1 MAVGRER
8 KPEMSRYL
16 PKNTKTGNF
25 NTQRTL
31 SRSFFVIPERLAS
44 IRAAVLAFTANKQTN
59 TLHYIERGE
68 PLRAPDHSLLLW
80 EVVMEDARLWED
92 VESEQSKEPESKV
105 RYKVPEGYLEE
116 DRHTVQDLL
125 ERIRRLDGGQEELD
139 AIYTE
144 MANVMK
150 AGLVQ
155 VRKEVRGGRRGQP
168 WFTKKIAAQRR
179 CFQKAET
186 HWLKCKD
193 PKERRQRRKEY
204 CKMRRAYAREVNI
217 AKSAWEEKQQTE
229 LEGLMKH
236 PKQWWKELQKLKV
249 VDKRGTRSDVLKV
262 KDVKGEVKQGKEAV
276 MVWKDHFERLLNA
289 GQPSKGCRETSK
301 LNTQS
306 NSSLL
311 DEDITRR
318 EVVWALG
325 RLKGKAAP
333 GKDGLTAEMI
343 NNIILVDFWHELFKL
358 CWKEGMVPSISKQSV
373 VIPVPK
379 KRSKGPCVTD
389 DFRGISLVSV
399 PYKAMCMII
408 KERLALVVEER
419 KLVAEKQGGFRKG
432 RGCRDQILT
441 LMLVGQVQMAMRKSG
456 IMAAFIDLKKAYYD
470 TVDREKMLD
479 CLKHLGLR
487 GRLGAFLEE
496 LYSGVECEVRI
507 GEELSNPFEVTTGL
521 RQGCVLSPLLFSL
534 YIKTTSLFSVG
545 GERVKVVKSYKYL
558 GCIVNEHMDCREM
571 VRERATAGRG
581 ALSAWLWRCRMSVGE
596 VRGKTF
602 VKLMEA
608 LVESAAMYGAEVWG
622 SCKWLDCIDQVQLR
636 ANRIFLGV
644 GRLHPKTSLQIEM
657 GLLPWKWEA
666 KMRCIQ
672 FWHKVMTMGEERLVK
687 RVAMEA
693 LSLKGKVKWLEN
705 LEQCLA
711 DFGWN
716 DVRLDGLKG
725 MSNAEVKHMI
735 KNCAWREVTTRWA
748 EELEERPKLGVLK
761 ELFSGGFGA
770 RSVGVRRKKMRRIL
784 TKLRGGTAELQ
795 VEVGRWRG
803 LKREER
809 KCTECDSGEVEDVKH
824 FLLRCKALSREREEL
839 MEKMKKVVT
848 GLDEV
853 EEERNVAWIL
863 DLACRNESIARGVEK
878 LWTARFVQKYGL
890 NCHT

>member
-1 MAVGRER
+1 
-8 KPEMSRYL
+8 
-16 PKNTKTGNF
+16 
-25 NTQRTL
+25 
-31 SRSFFVIPERLAS
+31 
-44 IRAAVLAFTANKQTN
+44 
-59 TLHYIERGE
+59 
-68 PLRAPDHSLLLW
+68 
-80 EVVMEDARLWED
+80 
-92 VESEQSKEPESKV
+92 
-105 RYKVPEGYLEE
+105 
-116 DRHTVQDLL
+116 
-125 ERIRRLDGGQEELD
+125 
-139 AIYTE
+139 
-144 MANVMK
+144 
-150 AGLVQ
+150 
-155 VRKEVRGGRRGQP
+155 
-168 WFTKKIAAQRR
+168 
-179 CFQKAET
+179 
-186 HWLKCKD
+186 
-193 PKERRQRRKEY
+193 
-204 CKMRRAYAREVNI
+204 
-217 AKSAWEEKQQTE
+217 
-229 LEGLMKH
+229 
-236 PKQWWKELQKLKV
+236 
-249 VDKRGTRSDVLKV
+249 
-262 KDVKGEVKQGKEAV
+262 

-301 LNTQS
+301 LNMQS

-358 CWKEGMVPSISKQSV
+358 CWKEGMVPSIWKQSV

-379 KRSKGPCVTD
+379 KRSKDPCVTD

-419 KLVAEKQGGFRKG
+419 KLVAEEQGGFRKG

-456 IMAAFIDLKKAYYD
+456 MMAAFIDLKKAYD

-496 LYSGVECEVRI
+496 LYSGVECEVRV

-534 YIKTTSLFSVG
+534 YINGVVEKLREAKVGVRCGEEQVPALLFADDMVILAEGEEELRRGMGVLEEWCSEWAIKVNADKCGVMHLRRNGVKRTTSLFSVG

-608 LVESAAMYGAEVWG
+608 LVESASMYGAEVWG

-636 ANRIFLGV
+636 AYRIFLGV

-705 LEQCLA
+705 LEQCLV

-716 DVRLDGLKG
+716 DVRLDGFRG

-748 EELEERPKLGVLK
+748 EELEERSKLGVLK
-761 ELFSGGFGA
+761 ELVSGGFGA

-784 TKLRGGTAELQ
+784 TMLRGGTAELQ

-824 FLLRCKALSREREEL
+824 FLLRCKALRREREEL

-878 LWTARFVQKYGL
+878 LWTARFVQK
-890 NCHT
+890 